1 MVSPRYLTN
10 SNRSTIRYNM
20 ESIESTNLDLGGQS
34 SFEVEFQKCR
44 LRRKLGHFGE
54 AVASLEQL
62 QNTDSNLSAD
72 DEAQVVGQIAWTQ
85 LLQGFFKDSYETLD
99 RWILAGGFDAP
110 ERPVSGET
118 RAFLELLTEF
128 LRVNCHGDPKKSVE
142 IARVVFER
150 ELKNVELSDYSY
162 TLVCKPHL
170 YTHMFYGLMCFQ
182 VQVEAFYQRIIL
194 FAVEIRVLE
203 RGQTQARI
211 KTRLQPLFDMLCAA
225 QRWEELITIAD
236 ILVLSLNWPED
247 AQMFTQLLQVQD
259 LPQLDKARAHLE
271 AGKLFYSHKLYST
284 ADEHFKTARGYFKDL
299 GHVYGELDIKV
310 ARCGDWGNGTLSG
323 WDQPKVS
330 EDWVTILCDLYT
342 QYEEVDFPIG
352 MLKALLKLGEIA
364 RSADNFV
371 LAYATAKNCSE
382 IAHGT
387 GSRFLWIQFQI
398 AMLAAALPQ
407 FGREPAVISSGLQ
420 LMEEMKVFQTP
431 YLEGFVASILSLAC
445 SRLADNSQS
454 EYWAGKAAEAME
466 ESTMNERSLLEY
478 HSAVAK
484 LSQTPREGQGNQH
497 LQELSSYL
505 NESIE
510 RDIASEFW
518 RCCAD
523 KLVLLSQVE
532 LSRHRNISVL
542 GAVAVQKTCLQR
554 ALEISQKLEES
565 DRLEI
570 FASVQSAQAEGLML
584 QAKGEIGIEKE
595 TSLIEGL
602 CSVLDVCS
610 SISPVQRAHIYC
622 QLGPPHWSIFTKTCR
637 HTAAEL
643 ALDAFRS
650 AYEIFESLGITEF
663 CIVAMHGI
671 AWSLWLACIFDTF
684 PPELDLELLSYFLK
698 MEKWADLRRDE
709 LSTLHTLDSIR
720 TKQQL
725 SSRKNLRDMYSIS
738 LEACVRLGRF
748 DEGWYWVQKSK
759 ARSVSDL
766 LGLGIKIPESL
777 MAVLRDDPT
786 AVSLL
791 EEETA
796 MQKTISELPE
806 EKRAPFQNEMNI
818 LRQRMGKHDALCKIM
833 ELRKGYAATLSN
845 LQWVFDDKGLPTH
858 DRSII
863 FVDWASAPNNK
874 HISMFVVDGSRHPLH
889 FKLDVGITDVESW
902 CEAYWHDPDDREETL
917 NEEDDEDSPFRELDG
932 LVNKLQFCSKPG
944 DLLVL
949 SPTMLLHSIPLHTL
963 RLPKDPNSRQGPIL
977 LIERNPVI
985 YCPSITILE
994 QCVFRAQSRLSLSEV
1009 SSPAIFAVYEP
1020 RPEEGDYFNTAER
1033 TAIYQHAGRLG
1044 ESLHTTPICGNQV
1057 TKKAFSE
1064 HSTKAPLI
1072 HFHGHCSFD
1081 SADVL
1086 AQALILGDGGT
1097 IADSKEPSHGGEPY
1111 STGRLCP
1118 ESPTEFS
1125 VEDIFDLHLS
1135 SPHITLIACDSA
1147 SQKVSAGNEPLGI
1160 LTAFLCAGA
1169 TSVVGTMWPTA
1180 TREGRAFSEIF
1191 YRCLGSQE
1199 SAMTGIFDYA
1209 GALRETVLTIRG
1221 ARDSRLPYFWAPF
1234 VLHGSWFGKSVHL
1247 G

>member
-1 MVSPRYLTN
+1 
-10 SNRSTIRYNM
+10 M

-34 SFEVEFQKCR
+34 SFEIKFQECR
-44 LRRKLGHFGE
+44 LRRKLGHFSE
-54 AVASLEQL
+54 AVASLEKL
-62 QNTDSNLSAD
+62 RNTDANLSAD
-72 DEAQVVGQIAWTQ
+72 NEAQVVGQIAWTQ
-85 LLQGFFKDSYETLD
+85 LLQGFFKESHETLD

-110 ERPVSGET
+110 EHPVSSEI

-162 TLVCKPHL
+162 TLVCKPRP
-170 YTHMFYGLMCFQ
+170 YTHMFYVLMCFQ

-194 FAVEIRVLE
+194 FAVEMRILE
-203 RGQTQARI
+203 RGQTQARV
-211 KTRLQPLFDMLCAA
+211 KTRLQPLFDMLCAS

-247 AQMFTQLLQVQD
+247 AQMFTRLLQVQD

-271 AGKLFYSHKLYST
+271 AGKLFHSHKLYT
-284 ADEHFKTARGYFKDL
+284 VADEHLKTAREYFNDL

-323 WDQPKVS
+323 REQPTAD
-330 EDWVTILCDLYT
+330 EDWVTILCDLYSR
-342 QYEEVDFPIG
+342 YEEVAFPIG
-352 MLKALLKLGEIA
+352 MLKALLKLGELA
-364 RSADNFV
+364 RLTDNFV
-371 LAYATAKNCSE
+371 LAYTASKICSE
-382 IAHGT
+382 IAHET
-387 GSRFLWIQFQI
+387 GSRFFWIQFQI

-407 FGREPAVISSGLQ
+407 LGREPVVIASGTQ
-420 LMEEMKVFQTP
+420 LMEEIKIFQTP
-431 YLEGFVASILSLAC
+431 YFEGVVASILSLAC
-445 SRLADNSQS
+445 SQLADNSQS
-454 EYWAGKAAEAME
+454 EYWAGKAAEAMK
-466 ESTMNERSLLEY
+466 ESPINERSLLEY
-478 HSAVAK
+478 QSAVAK
-484 LSQTPREGQGNQH
+484 FSQTPPEGQENQH

-510 RDIASEFW
+510 RDMASEFW
-518 RCCAD
+518 KYCAD
-523 KLVLLSQVE
+523 KLVLLSQAE
-532 LSRHRNISVL
+532 FSRYRNISVL
-542 GAVAVQKTCLQR
+542 EAVTVQKTCLQR

-570 FASVQSAQAEGLML
+570 FASVQSIQAEGLML
-584 QAKGEIGIEKE
+584 QAGEETGTEKE
-595 TSLIEGL
+595 TLVIERL
-602 CSVLDVCS
+602 YSVLDVCG

-622 QLGPPHWSIFTKTCR
+622 QLGPPHWSIFTKTSR
-637 HTAAEL
+637 HSAAEL
-643 ALDAFRS
+643 ALAAFRS
-650 AYEIFESLGITEF
+650 AYEIFESLGITES

-671 AWSLWLACIFDTF
+671 AWSLWLVHIFDGF

-698 MEKWADLRRDE
+698 MEKWTDLRRDE
-709 LSTLHTLDSIR
+709 LSTLQTLDSIR
-720 TKQQL
+720 RKQQL
-725 SSRKNLRDMYSIS
+725 SSRKNMRDMYSMS
-738 LEACVRLGRF
+738 LEACVRLKRF
-748 DEGWYWVQKSK
+748 DEAWYWVQKSK

-777 MAVLRDDPT
+777 MADLRDNPT

-791 EEETA
+791 EEETT
-796 MQKTISELPE
+796 MQKTISELPR
-806 EKRAPFQNEMNI
+806 EKRVVFQNEMNM
-818 LRQRMGKHDALCKIM
+818 LRQRMAEHDALCKIM
-833 ELRKGYAATLSN
+833 GLRKGDAATLSN
-845 LQWVFDDKGLPTH
+845 LKWVFDDKDLPTH
-858 DRSII
+858 NRSII
-863 FVDWASAPNNK
+863 FVDWGSEPSYK
-874 HISMFVVDGSRHPLH
+874 RLSMFVVDESRHPIH
-889 FKLDVGITDVESW
+889 FQLDLSITDVENW
-902 CEAYWHDPDDREETL
+902 CEAYWLDPDDREETL

-949 SPTMLLHSIPLHTL
+949 SPTSLLHSIPLHTL
-963 RLPKDPNSRQGPIL
+963 RLPKTPNSRQGPVL

-985 YCPSITILE
+985 YCPSITILK
-994 QCVFRAQSRLSLSEV
+994 QCVFRAQSRLSPSQV
-1009 SSPAIFAVYEP
+1009 IPPAIFAVYESQ
-1020 RPEEGDYFNTAER
+1020 PEEEDYFNTAER

-1044 ESLHTTPICGNQV
+1044 EHLHTTPICGNQV

-1064 HSTKAPLI
+1064 RSTKAPLI
-1072 HFHGHCSFD
+1072 HFHGHCRFD

-1086 AQALILGDGGT
+1086 AQALILGDEST
-1097 IADSKEPSHGGEPY
+1097 TASPNEPSSRDQP
-1111 STGRLCP
+1111 SSIGRLCP

-1125 VEDIFDLHLS
+1125 VEDIFDLNLS

-1147 SQKVSAGNEPLGI
+1147 SQKFSAGDEPLGI

-1191 YRCLGSQE
+1191 YRCLGSRE
-1199 SAMTGIFDYA
+1199 SAVTGIFDYA

-1221 ARDSRLPYFWAPF
+1221 VRDSRLPYFWAPF
-1234 VLHGSWFGKSVHL
+1234 VLHGSWFGKSVNL